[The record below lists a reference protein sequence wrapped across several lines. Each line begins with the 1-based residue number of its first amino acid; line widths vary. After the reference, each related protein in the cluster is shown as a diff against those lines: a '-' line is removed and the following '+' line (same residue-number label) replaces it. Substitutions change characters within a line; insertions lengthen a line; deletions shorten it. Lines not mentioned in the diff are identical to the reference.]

1 MEYLLPEPDL
11 VAALYGVRVSQAVLK
26 GGDQIRL
33 GEQVLHVRRALEDRV
48 VLDAGT
54 PMADDTAGAII
65 HPVGDLQRSLGVLL
79 PAGERPAAVPRPA
92 APPTPE
98 PAELAKANRILRS
111 LSELAQALI
120 AAQPEEVPR
129 RVMDA
134 VVED

>member
-11 VAALYGVRVSQAVLK
+11 VAYLNGVRVSQAVLK

-33 GEQVLHVRRALEDRV
+33 GEQVLHVRRALENRV
-48 VLDAGT
+48 VLDAGK

-65 HPVGDLQRSLGVLL
+65 QPVGDLQRSLGVLL
-79 PAGERPAAVPRPA
+79 PGAERPLAVPRPA

-98 PAELAKANRILRS
+98 PAELAKVNRILRS

-120 AAQPEEVPR
+120 AAQPEEGPR
-129 RVMDA
+129 PVMDA